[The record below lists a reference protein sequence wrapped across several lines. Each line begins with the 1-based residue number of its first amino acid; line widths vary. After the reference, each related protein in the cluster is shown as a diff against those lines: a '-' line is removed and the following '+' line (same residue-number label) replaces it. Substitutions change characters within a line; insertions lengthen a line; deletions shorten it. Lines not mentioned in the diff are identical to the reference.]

1 MMLNEAI
8 AISHEVK
15 QPLTAVISNGNYCL
29 RQLAESSPN
38 LNEVRAAI
46 QEIIDAGNRAVLII
60 SRIGAV
66 LAGQCHERASLDVN
80 EILTRA
86 LDLLRP
92 ELDRSGTN
100 LTLELAGNLPLLLG
114 DSVQLQ
120 QAFVN
125 VTMNSIEA
133 LRSVPGQ
140 HRAIFVET
148 GRSPEGIFI
157 QIRDLGPGVLA
168 TRSEQIFE
176 PLFTTRTN
184 GMGLGLP
191 ISRSIAEAHGGSL
204 SVIPATEG
212 AVFRFILPITAEIS
226 HR

>member
-1 MMLNEAI
+1 MLNEAI
-8 AISHEVK
+8 AIAHEVK
-15 QPLTAVISNGNYCL
+15 QPLTAVISNGNYCR

-46 QEIIDAGNRAVLII
+46 EEIIDAGNRAILII

-66 LAGQCHERASLDVN
+66 LARQCQERAALDIN
-80 EILTRA
+80 EILTSA

-100 LTLELAGNLPLLLG
+100 LTLELASNLPPLLG
-114 DSVQLQ
+114 DPVQLQ

-125 VTMNSIEA
+125 VIMNSIEA
-133 LRSVPGQ
+133 MRSIPAK

-168 TRSEQIFE
+168 TRSERIFE
-176 PLFTTRTN
+176 PLFTTRTD
-184 GMGLGLP
+184 GLGLGLP
-191 ISRSIAEAHGGSL
+191 ISRSIAETHGGSL
-204 SVIPATEG
+204 SVIPATDG
-212 AVFRFILPITAEIS
+212 AIFQFILPFTAEIS

>member
-1 MMLNEAI
+1 MLNEAI
-8 AISHEVK
+8 EIAHEVK

-38 LNEVRAAI
+38 LNEIRVAI

-66 LAGQCHERASLDVN
+66 LARKCQERAGLDIN

-100 LTLELAGNLPLLLG
+100 LTLELARNLPPLLG

-125 VTMNSIEA
+125 VVMNSIEA
-133 LRSVPGQ
+133 MCSTPVQ
-140 HRAIFVET
+140 KKAIFIET
-148 GRSPEGIFI
+148 GKRPEGIFI
-157 QIRDLGPGVLA
+157 EIRDLGPGVLA
-168 TRSEQIFE
+168 TRSALIFE
-176 PLFTTRTN
+176 PLFTTRTY
-184 GMGLGLP
+184 GLGLGLP

-204 SVIPATEG
+204 SVIPATNG
-212 AVFRFILPITAEIS
+212 AVFQFVLPITAEVS

>member
-1 MMLNEAI
+1 MLNEAI
-8 AISHEVK
+8 EIAHEVK

-38 LNEVRAAI
+38 LNEIRVAI

-60 SRIGAV
+60 SRIRAV
-66 LAGQCHERASLDVN
+66 LARQCQERAAVDIN

-100 LTLELAGNLPLLLG
+100 LTLELARNLPPLLG
-114 DSVQLQ
+114 DPVQLQ

-125 VTMNSIEA
+125 VVMNSIEA
-133 LRSVPGQ
+133 MRSTPGQ
-140 HRAIFVET
+140 KRAIFVET
-148 GRSPEGIFI
+148 GKRPEGVFI
-157 QIRDLGPGVLA
+157 EIRDLGPGVLA
-168 TRSEQIFE
+168 TRSERIFE
-176 PLFTTRTN
+176 PLFTTRTD
-184 GMGLGLP
+184 GLGLGLP

-204 SVIPATEG
+204 SVIPATGG
-212 AVFRFILPITAEIS
+212 AVFQFLLPITAEVS